1 LAKIKIDFFDL
12 FGVGGAGWRCR
23 SFFKKKKKNTAIG
36 SFFFTFFIALNLGL
50 FDDLTKST
58 LLAGGDSKSY
68 GNFEILK
75 FDRRTVGSAAVYTRD
90 RGLVPRVRR
99 VRP

>member
-1 LAKIKIDFFDL
+1 MDF
-12 FGVGGAGWRCR
+12 
-23 SFFKKKKKNTAIG
+23 
-36 SFFFTFFIALNLGL
+36 

-58 LLAGGDSKSY
+58 LLAGGNSKSY

-90 RGLVPRVRR
+90 RPGAWSDRGSAVILPD
-99 VRP
+99 PMH